1 MVADVAVRR
10 PLRLATRVVGVTLS
24 AAVTAWLVGVAVSSV
39 AADKMAPWLLGRAA
53 GVSSYLL
60 IVALVSLGLLL
71 SHPAGGR
78 LRRLPP
84 TILLRVHV
92 SLAIFTLAFTAL
104 HIVAL
109 ASDRY
114 AGVGW
119 RGALV
124 PGLAS
129 YRPLPVT
136 LGVIG
141 LYSGLL
147 AGITATAA
155 GRVIGRV
162 WWPIHKVAIGSLILV
177 WLHGVLAGSD
187 TVPLLIMYVAT
198 GLVVVLL
205 AVSRY
210 SARNRSDD
218 IYALVNSS
226 ADTRA
231 RR

>member
-39 AADKMAPWLLGRAA
+39 AANKMAPWLLGRSA

-78 LRRLPP
+78 LRRLPQ
-84 TILLRVHV
+84 TILLRVHI

-141 LYSGLL
+141 LYSGFL
-147 AGITATAA
+147 AGITAAAA

-210 SARNRSDD
+210 SARNRRDD
-218 IYALVNSS
+218 IYALINSS